1 MVALSRYSS
10 ICCILILFFG
20 LQSFA
25 GTILPKELVAKRDVI
40 LRDSPPSQRFLSI
53 NKPGKH
59 IDKILKG
66 ERLEVEE
73 TREIR
78 TPLRTD
84 LWILVKRLD
93 HPIDGESVG
102 WAYYGT
108 INNSINFEN
117 IK

>member
-10 ICCILILFFG
+10 ICCILILVFG

-25 GTILPKELVAKRDVI
+25 GTKFPKELIAKRDVT
-40 LRDSPPSQRFLSI
+40 LRKSPPSQRFLSI
-53 NKPGKH
+53 NKPGES

-73 TREIR
+73 SRKIR

-93 HPIDGESVG
+93 HPIDGERVG

-108 INNSINFEN
+108 DNNSINFEN